1 MKISFAI
8 TVCNELTE
16 IKKLLPFLLEN
27 KRVEDEIVI
36 LFDEKNGNEDVLK
49 FLLDYNKLPNVQ
61 TYRGFS
67 FNNDFAEWKNK
78 LNSYCNGD
86 YIFQLDAD
94 EMISD
99 YLVKNVYE
107 IVELNPEVDLF
118 YVPRKNTVDGI
129 TEDHINKWRWRVNE
143 LGWINFPDFQGR
155 IYKKGLQW
163 FGKVHERITSG
174 RMYSLLTTDDE
185 IYFIYHHKTIE
196 KQERQNNY
204 YNTL

>member
-67 FNNDFAEWKNK
+67 FNNDF
-78 LNSYCNGD
+78 
-86 YIFQLDAD
+86 
-94 EMISD
+94 
-99 YLVKNVYE
+99 
-107 IVELNPEVDLF
+107 
-118 YVPRKNTVDGI
+118 
-129 TEDHINKWRWRVNE
+129 
-143 LGWINFPDFQGR
+143 
-155 IYKKGLQW
+155 
-163 FGKVHERITSG
+163 
-174 RMYSLLTTDDE
+174 
-185 IYFIYHHKTIE
+185 
-196 KQERQNNY
+196 
-204 YNTL
+204 